1 MEKLKKRWGI
11 SSTGQILLII
21 LVFGITGSSS
31 VFVAKP
37 ILEFLGFSRI
47 NFSPDFFWGGLTY
60 YFLRILM
67 IFPVYQVLL
76 VSYGWLFGQFQF
88 FWTFEK
94 NMLSRMGFGRILK

>member
-11 SSTGQILLII
+11 SSTGQILIII

-37 ILEFLGFSRI
+37 ILEFLGISRV

-94 NMLSRMGFGRILK
+94 NMLSRMGFARILK